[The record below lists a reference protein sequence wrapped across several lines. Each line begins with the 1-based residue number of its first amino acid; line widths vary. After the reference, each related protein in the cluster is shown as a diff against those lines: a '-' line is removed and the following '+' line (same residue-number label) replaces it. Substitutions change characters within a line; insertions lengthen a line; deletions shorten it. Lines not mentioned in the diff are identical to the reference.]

1 MSIQNAENISQI
13 INYYNDLCVS
23 TYIIISKINAN
34 IEHGVNYGIISNK
47 ISENTISL
55 FEYDTICNH
64 TSSMKVIK
72 RRITKLQTDLH
83 VLQNILEKQRMC
95 FVVNY
100 FCSNNTKNA
109 FPKYLLPTLKNKYG
123 KLYNHVILN
132 NNSSKVYFKN
142 GNLIEAL

>member
-34 IEHGVNYGIISNK
+34 IEHGV
-47 ISENTISL
+47 
-55 FEYDTICNH
+55 
-64 TSSMKVIK
+64 
-72 RRITKLQTDLH
+72 RRITKLQADLL

>member
-1 MSIQNAENISQI
+1 MSINNAENFTQI
-13 INYYNDLCVS
+13 INYYNDLCIS
-23 TYIIISKINAN
+23 TYIIVSKINAN

-47 ISENTISL
+47 ISENTIQL
-55 FEYDTICNH
+55 FEYDIICDH

-83 VLQNILEKQRMC
+83 LLQNILEKQRMC

-109 FPKYLLPTLKNKYG
+109 FPKYLLPTLKNKYV
-123 KLYNHVILN
+123 KLYNVIFD
-132 NNSSKVYFKN
+132 NNSSKIYFKN
-142 GNLIEAL
+142 GNLIESI